1 VMKKLVMIAAA
12 VEIPT
17 ALILIL
23 APSVFTRLLF
33 AADISDAG
41 KALAP
46 LAGFAL
52 FALAIAS
59 WPSRGASVPATSAV
73 RALLVF
79 SLLCTV
85 YLAYRGVVG
94 ANTGPLLW
102 PAAAGHAVLTLGLL
116 WCWLTSRQRSAAS

>member
-1 VMKKLVMIAAA
+1 MSP
-12 VEIPT
+12 EFPT

-33 AADISDAG
+33 AADISG
-41 KALAP
+41 PGRALAP

-52 FALAIAS
+52 FGLAIAC

-73 RALLVF
+73 RALFVF
-79 SLLCTV
+79 SLLCAV

-94 ANTGPLLW
+94 ADNGPLLW
-102 PAAAGHAVLTLGLL
+102 PAVVGHAVLAVCLL
-116 WCWLTSRQRSAAS
+116 WCWLALRGQT